1 MLPSTPARIHPTAD
15 VSARA
20 EIGEGTCIWN
30 FAQVREGAHIGKNC
44 ILSKGVYVDAGVH
57 IGDNCKLQNNVSVY
71 HGVTIG
77 DGVFVGPHVCFTNDM
92 QPRAINPDG
101 SLKSASDWMA
111 TETRV
116 GYGAAI
122 GANSTIRCG
131 IVIGQWAMIGAGSVV
146 TKDVPD
152 YGLVYG
158 NPASLQGYVC
168 MCGEKLVLKESVGV
182 CPRCHTKIENLKF

>member
-15 VSARA
+15 VSVRA
-20 EIGEGTCIWN
+20 EIGEGTSVWN
-30 FAQVREGAHIGKNC
+30 FAQVREGARIGKNC

-71 HGVTIG
+71 HGVTID
-77 DGVFVGPHVCFTNDM
+77 DGVFVGPHVCFTNDL
-92 QPRAINPDG
+92 QPRAIKPDG
-101 SLKSASDWMA
+101 SLKDANDWVVA
-111 TETRV
+111 ETRV

-131 IVIGQWAMIGAGSVV
+131 IAIGKWALVGAGSVV

-158 NPASLQGYVC
+158 NPAKLRGFVC
-168 MCGEKLVLKESVGV
+168 HCGENLVVTGSTGA
-182 CPRCHTKIENLKF
+182 CPKCLSKIENLKS